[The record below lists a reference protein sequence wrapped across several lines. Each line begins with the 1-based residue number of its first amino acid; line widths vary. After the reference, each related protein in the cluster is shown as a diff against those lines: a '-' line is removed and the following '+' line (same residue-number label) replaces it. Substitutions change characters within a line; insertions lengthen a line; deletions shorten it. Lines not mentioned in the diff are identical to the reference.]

1 MSNNASEQEREK
13 TLSIVLYDQETECPS
28 TGKVD
33 PLSPGWDGF
42 PNICN
47 LSPLP
52 NPKASASCVS
62 VASKIRK
69 PKILQ
74 TKLFQGSA
82 RLSGGSLCWHSSPV
96 TPLPPFGEGK
106 LVVEPDSDGGVHNN
120 REDDTPEILKDTCTP
135 VKAVKTSSPKQKR
148 VSPPHRHLHESR
160 SSSSPGLRSARKF
173 ILQSVPSFPP
183 LTPYS
188 NNSRGHGCNV
198 TNHYPSQ
205 YVVICEKKQHLLS
218 SVAFLQKMY
227 SC

>member
-1 MSNNASEQEREK
+1 MPKSHFPASLRASPESSASVLPYYEGCPSSSVDSMSNNASEQEREK
-13 TLSIVLYDQETECPS
+13 TLSIVLYDQEPECPS

-33 PLSPGWDGF
+33 PSSPGWDGF
-42 PNICN
+42 PDICN

-52 NPKASASCVS
+52 NPKAGASVS

-74 TKLFQGSA
+74 TKLFQGGA
-82 RLSGGSLCWHSSPV
+82 PLSGGSLCWHSSPA

-106 LVVEPDSDGGVHNN
+106 LVVEPDSDSGVHK
-120 REDDTPEILKDTCTP
+120 DDTPEILKDNCSP
-135 VKAVKTSSPKQKR
+135 INAVKASSPKQKR

-188 NNSRGHGCNV
+188 NNSRGHG
-198 TNHYPSQ
+198 T
-205 YVVICEKKQHLLS
+205 
-218 SVAFLQKMY
+218 
-227 SC
+227 